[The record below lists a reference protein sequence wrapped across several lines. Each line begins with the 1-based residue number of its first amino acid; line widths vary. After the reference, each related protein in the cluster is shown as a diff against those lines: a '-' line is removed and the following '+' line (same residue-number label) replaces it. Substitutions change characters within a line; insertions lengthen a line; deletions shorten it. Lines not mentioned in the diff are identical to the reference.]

1 MQTTKMAIFSVIG
14 LFWLATGSAYAEDS
28 LLKLMQK
35 LKSEPMS
42 KVAYQE
48 TRNLKMLAQA
58 WHGSGYLYALPPELM
73 IREQL
78 VPERV
83 LMGVKGDQ
91 ALYFDAGKNER
102 HQVDLHDDN
111 ELNAPLTVFKAI
123 VTADE
128 ALLRSVYNIIFTSH
142 SKDWLMEL
150 TPKQKGGAV
159 NRIYVSGRTGQ
170 EVDKITVLQEDG
182 DNSEFT
188 LQKESGNAKNSG
200 NISSLYQ
207 ELVGE

>member
-1 MQTTKMAIFSVIG
+1 MQTIKITIFSVMG
-14 LFWLATGSAYAEDS
+14 LFLLTTGNACAVDS

-42 KVAYQE
+42 RVAYQE
-48 TRNLKMLAQA
+48 TRNLKMMTQP
-58 WHGSGYLYALPPELM
+58 WQGSGYLYARPPELM

-78 VPERV
+78 KPERV
-83 LMGVKGDQ
+83 LMGVKGDK
-91 ALYFDAGKNER
+91 ALYFDPGKNER

-128 ALLRSVYNIIFTSH
+128 ALLRSVYNIVFTSH
-142 SKDWLMEL
+142 SKDWQMEL

-159 NRIYVSGRTGQ
+159 TRIYVAGRAGQ

-182 DNSEFT
+182 DNSEFI
-188 LQKESGNAKNSG
+188 LQKESGDAKNSA
-200 NISSLYQ
+200 NVDKLYQ
-207 ELVGE
+207 ELTGE